1 MDTFER
7 EGNVQIKMGFVY
19 LTIFFFL
26 VGFFY
31 KGMQLFAFIIS

>member
-19 LTIFFFL
+19 LTIFFFFGRFL
-26 VGFFY
+26 
-31 KGMQLFAFIIS
+31 L